1 MRRRALLAASGASGG
16 DLIRFSIK
24 SPNPDNP
31 ILNREA
37 VRNMTWAEWVNSY
50 YNLKYADI
58 DENGFYSQY
67 FEVIYGIYICHYEE
81 GWDVAYPQ
89 GGYVR
94 PDDIII
100 ENLVYSNKA

>member
-24 SPNPDNP
+24 SPNPTNP

-50 YNLKYADI
+50 YNLKYIDI
-58 DENGFYSQY
+58 EENGETFQY
-67 FEVIYGIYICHYEE
+67 FEESSYGIMHDE
-81 GWDVAYPQ
+81 GWFVGYPQ

-100 ENLVYSNKA
+100 ENLVYNYDE